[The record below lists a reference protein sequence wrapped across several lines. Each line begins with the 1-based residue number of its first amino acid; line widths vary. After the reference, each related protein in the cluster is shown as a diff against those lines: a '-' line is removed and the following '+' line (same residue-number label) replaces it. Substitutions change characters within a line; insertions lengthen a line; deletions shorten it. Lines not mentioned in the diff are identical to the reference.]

1 MWVTTSRSCGVHEQA
16 RAWAPASLSEGLSRP
31 HLRSLNQTAA
41 SLVHRLPPA
50 TPPTPTVT
58 RQQPL
63 QGLRPQAGRG
73 VRDSYP
79 PPAPGCGA
87 DRRRRPLRTVPLCVC
102 LCSWLTKALAAEQ
115 PVGVACSPR
124 ASQTPGTP
132 PTCLCLIVTP
142 DLRSGHLG
150 EPRVSCTLSWSRGWK
165 RRPWPSGLA
174 VVHVR
179 PRACVRT
186 VPSARAPGR
195 APGRRASRLCRA
207 GSPLLP
213 AHSPSS
219 SLHTG
224 FDLMDLFRV
233 KEILGRRENGAQSSY
248 VRMGSFPVVQRTE

>member
-16 RAWAPASLSEGLSRP
+16 RARAPASLSEGLSRP

-50 TPPTPTVT
+50 TPPTPAVT

-79 PPAPGCGA
+79 PPAPGHGA
-87 DRRRRPLRTVPLCVC
+87 DRRRRPLRAAPLCVC
-102 LCSWLTKALAAEQ
+102 LCSWLTKALAAER

-124 ASQTPGTP
+124 ASRTPGTP

-142 DLRSGHLG
+142 DLRSSHLG

-165 RRPWPSGLA
+165 RRPCPSGLA

-195 APGRRASRLCRA
+195 APGQAGEPPLQSGLSPPPSTLTQLFSSHRFRPDGFVQSEGDPGEARERGAELLRAD
-207 GSPLLP
+207 GILP
-213 AHSPSS
+213 
-219 SLHTG
+219 
-224 FDLMDLFRV
+224 R
-233 KEILGRRENGAQSSY
+233 GA
-248 VRMGSFPVVQRTE
+248 ED

>member
-1 MWVTTSRSCGVHEQA
+1 MTTSRSCGVHEQA

-50 TPPTPTVT
+50 TPPTPAVT

-102 LCSWLTKALAAEQ
+102 LCSWLTKALAAER

-124 ASQTPGTP
+124 ASRTPGTP

-165 RRPWPSGLA
+165 RRPCPLA
-174 VVHVR
+174 S
-179 PRACVRT
+179 PLFTSAPERAFGQCLRL
-186 VPSARAPGR
+186 APP
-195 APGRRASRLCRA
+195 AAPPGRRASRLCRA